1 MSDARNSSARS
12 PGLSFLSVLLL
23 SARTVMRTFALLCE
37 RALRKAKNRQKM
49 AGGFRKGS
57 GHEMYCAIM
66 SIIETLKKRKMD
78 TIENVKKLFMGT
90 PAIF

>member
-1 MSDARNSSARS
+1 
-12 PGLSFLSVLLL
+12 
-23 SARTVMRTFALLCE
+23 
-37 RALRKAKNRQKM
+37 M

-78 TIENVKKLFMGT
+78 TIENVKKLFMIVAENT
-90 PAIF
+90 RDLSHEMNQKEK